1 MARLTDLPPEILTL
15 LPLSRQSLA
24 NMTAVNKEMRE
35 VFRPLLYRTVEIYG
49 TVPKNAI
56 DYPAL
61 EAWMVPPDIN
71 RLYLTLLQEPEL
83 WRQVRQLTIA
93 YLKTSVLEQDDRNWM
108 IAELST
114 LRHLLSCFKTL
125 QHIKFLGDSLQVLP
139 EQPWPILRSALVAC
153 FGEGLTTSSL
163 TWLLRLPMMR
173 RLELNAMYGIIPGP
187 KFYQSF
193 QINHG
198 PPRQHDDL
206 IPTGAG
212 TTNILAGVNV
222 TPSDLEQMFDACSS
236 PLKTFVWCTPGR
248 ETIARGV
255 GLCARHFVG
264 GELPAP
270 NATFDDAFAKVS
282 TSLENL
288 VLTRDRRDCCYW
300 WKRLFSGSLRGFE
313 NLKELRI
320 DATMLIGHASGPHLL
335 LYWRTFH
342 SHVSDDYRHPADLA
356 SLLPASLERLGISL
370 CSNELELNRH
380 YCGFISDRLIQA
392 KRDSDLS
399 LPNLNTVMF
408 KEAEDEHAHC
418 YPRDLPWQLARGA
431 ASPWRIMSDGPKARD
446 VLWYQRIF
454 AHVGVRMIYFRSFSI
469 ISGDFPCREVYE
481 PDQQRTHI
489 PICEPAEETLREWY
503 ELRSVCDL

>member
-1 MARLTDLPPEILTL
+1 MARLTDLPPEILTS

-35 VFRPLLYRTVEIYG
+35 VFRPLLYRTVDIYG
-49 TVPKNAI
+49 TVPNGAI
-56 DYPAL
+56 RYPAP

-71 RLYLTLLQEPEL
+71 RLYLMLLQEPEL

-93 YLKTSVLEQDDRNWM
+93 HVKPSVLEQDDRNWM
-108 IAELST
+108 IADLST
-114 LRHLLSCFKTL
+114 LKHLLSCLKAL
-125 QHIKFLGDSLQVLP
+125 QHIDLLGDSLVLLP
-139 EQPWPILRSALVAC
+139 QQPWPNLQSALVAF
-153 FGEGLTTSSL
+153 FGEGLTTSPI

-173 RLELNAMYGIIPGP
+173 RLEVNAMYGIIPGP

-193 QINHG
+193 QNNHG
-198 PPRQHDDL
+198 PPRQHDDYH
-206 IPTGAG
+206 PTRAG
-212 TTNILAGVNV
+212 TTIILAGVNV
-222 TPSDLEQMFDACSS
+222 TPSDLEQMFHACSS

-248 ETIARGV
+248 GTIARGA

-282 TSLENL
+282 ASLQNL
-288 VLTRDRRDCCYW
+288 VLARDRRDCCYW

-313 NLKELRI
+313 KLKELRI
-320 DATMLIGHASGPHLL
+320 DATMLLGHVSGPHLF
-335 LYWRTFH
+335 LYWRTFQ
-342 SHVSDDYRHPADLA
+342 SHISDDYRHPADLA

-370 CSNELELNRH
+370 CSNELELNHH
-380 YCGFISDRLIQA
+380 YCAFISHRLIQA
-392 KRDSDLS
+392 KRGSDLP

-408 KEAEDEHAHC
+408 KEFEDEHDHC
-418 YPRDLPWQLARGA
+418 FPRDLPWQLARGA
-431 ASPWRIMSDGPKARD
+431 ASPWIMPPGPKARD
-446 VLWYQRIF
+446 IPWYQRIF

-469 ISGDFPCREVYE
+469 SSGNFPVREVYE
-481 PDQQRTHI
+481 PDHARTFI
-489 PICEPAEETLREWY
+489 PIGELSEKTLREWY